1 MGSAFLSPIIKGIL
15 FDFDGV
21 LAKTMED
28 HFTAWKAALDSFGIS
43 LKEEEYYP
51 LEGMAVNEIAKR
63 YCYDNNLNESCA
75 LQILQKKE
83 EYYSQNHF
91 FEFYPGVEELI
102 KLLHSKGIKLGI
114 VSGGLQQRIIKSVPP
129 DFLNMFKTII
139 TSDKTKRGKPFP
151 DPYLKG
157 LQELQLKPEECLVVE
172 NAPLGIKAA
181 KNAGVYCIAIAS
193 TVSKKKLV
201 EADEVVDCFEELFQ
215 TKIITNIP

>member
-1 MGSAFLSPIIKGIL
+1 MSSLVKGIL

-28 HFTAWKAALDSFGIS
+28 HFTAWKAALDSFGVN

-63 YCYDNNLNESCA
+63 YCYNNNLNESCA
-75 LQILQKKE
+75 LRLVQKKE

-91 FEFYPGVEELI
+91 FEFYPGVKELI
-102 KLLHSKGIKLGI
+102 GLLHSRGIKLGI
-114 VSGGLQQRIIKSVPP
+114 VSGGLQQRIIQSASPS
-129 DFLNMFKTII
+129 FLNMFRTIV

-157 LQELQLKPEECLVVE
+157 LQELQLKPEECLVIE

-181 KNAGVYCIAIAS
+181 KSAGIYCIAIAS
-193 TVSKKKLV
+193 TVSKEKLA
-201 EADEVVDCFEELFQ
+201 EADEVVDCFGKLKQRF
-215 TKIITNIP
+215 NNLR